1 MSGATTTAIN
11 NSKTILSTAGD
22 PAMSGSGKKVVIA
35 PKIIEGHRNIRMN
48 RYVGALIKYLTDEI

>member
-22 PAMSGSGKKVVIA
+22 PNMSGSGKKVVIA
-35 PKIIEGHRNIRMN
+35 PKIKEGKMNIKMKI
-48 RYVGALIKYLTDEI
+48 YTGAFII